1 MRLHALQHVEFEG
14 LAYIGDWA
22 IQNNISV
29 THTLFYQDQYLLPAL
44 NDFDWLVVLGGPM
57 NVDEE
62 SIYPWLTAEKEF
74 IRRAIDAGKIVIGIC
89 LGAQLIAR
97 VLGAK
102 VQKNAYKE
110 IGWFPVSWLQAA
122 DTFPAFKKF
131 SEGFMAFHWH
141 GDTFDIPPQC
151 VRIAE
156 TDVCANQ
163 AFIHESGRVIG
174 LQFHLE
180 ANVESVRALIK
191 NCEHELVEDW
201 YVQSKGEIRQQ
212 IHSVQ
217 DINLTMELLLDNLL
231 AHFRPTSILIKYMH
245 VFKHWASRCLRLR
258 T

>member
-1 MRLHALQHVEFEG
+1 MRLHALQHVEFER
-14 LAYIGDWA
+14 LSYIADWA
-22 IQNNISV
+22 EQNNVSV
-29 THTLFYQDQYLLPAL
+29 TQTLLYQPTYTLPAL
-44 NDFDWLVVLGGPM
+44 KDFDWLVILGGPM

-62 SIYPWLTAEKEF
+62 NLYPWLAAEKEF
-74 IRRAIDAGKIVIGIC
+74 ISKAIAAKKVVIGIC

-110 IGWFPVSWLQAA
+110 IGWFPVSWLQEA
-122 DTFPAFKKF
+122 DAFPAFEKF

-180 ANVESVRALIK
+180 ATKEGVRALVK
-191 NCEHELVEDW
+191 NCENDLVQDW
-201 YVQSKGEIRQQ
+201 YVQSKGEILQQ
-212 IHSVQ
+212 IHSVN

-231 AHFRPTSILIKYMH
+231 AHFRPTSILIKYTD
-245 VFKHWASRCLRLR
+245 VFKNWASRCLRLR